1 MNTMKYKLLQALCM
15 AVIIFCSCGKGFI
28 TQTNP
33 YAVTPAQLY
42 TSEGDVLLALN
53 GAYNLMRNNS
63 AMGEES
69 DLYTDQRSDDTGTND
84 NQSNGGQPFQFGNY
98 SIDPTNLYLGY
109 HWSAMYQAIAQ
120 CNSVL
125 SGINQVTFTDSL
137 KGQYTAEAE
146 FLRAML
152 LFDLVREWGDIPMST
167 VPLTS
172 TSQIAAATFRVP
184 QAQVYQQIITDLV
197 NASKGGLP
205 VVQPAGNR
213 GHASQQA
220 VNFLLGQVYL
230 TRFATIGGGNSGA
243 ASNSDLDSAN
253 YYLMN
258 CYNERTFTN
267 LSSIPYTDVFSV
279 AKKTTCPENILQIV
293 FIQGDINYHSSIAA
307 DAQANGYFTNSKK
320 PNSSVGYNVTHDLVY
335 EYEANDPRAAFS
347 MTYDTTASIKDWFIS
362 KYRDTSA
369 AAGANGYG
377 GNDWILMRYA
387 DVILMLAEV
396 NMYQGNTA
404 QAIAYIDMVRARAG
418 LPSYETSSTT
428 DPVYMQK
435 FPTLKLAI
443 LHERRSELAF
453 EHHRLFDLL
462 RFFNIN
468 DLVTYIHS
476 KSQANFG
483 LAQLANFST
492 KDEYYP
498 IPYSEYILNPAKMY
512 QNPGY

>member
-15 AVIIFCSCGKGFI
+15 VVILFCSCGKGLI
-28 TQTNP
+28 TQNNP

-53 GAYNLMRNNS
+53 GAYNLMRNNN

-84 NQSNGGQPFQFGNY
+84 NQSNGGQPFEFNNF
-98 SIDPTNLYLGY
+98 SLDPTNVYLEN

-125 SGINQVTFTDSL
+125 AGINQVTFTDSL
-137 KGQYTAEAE
+137 RGQYTAEAE

-152 LFDLVREWGDIPMST
+152 YFDLTREWGDLPLST
-167 VPLTS
+167 VPLT
-172 TSQIAAATFRVP
+172 TTAQITAATYRVP
-184 QAQVYQQIITDLV
+184 QKQVYQQIIADLV
-197 NASKGGLP
+197 NASQGGLP

-230 TRFATIGGGNSGA
+230 TRFATLDGGNSGA
-243 ASNSDLDSAN
+243 ASNSDLD
-253 YYLMN
+253 
-258 CYNERTFTN
+258 CYNERNFTN
-267 LSSIPYTDVFSV
+267 LSSIPYTSVFSV
-279 AKKTTCPENILQIV
+279 ADKTTCPENILDIV
-293 FIQGDINYHSSIAA
+293 FIQGDINYHSNIAA
-307 DAQANGYFTNSKK
+307 DAQANGYYTNSLK
-320 PNSSVGYNVTHDLVY
+320 PNSGVGYNVTHDLVY
-335 EYEANDPRAAFS
+335 EYEANDPRSAYS
-347 MTYDTTASIKDWFIS
+347 ITYDTTASIKDWFVS
-362 KYRDTSA
+362 KFRDTSA
-369 AAGANGYG
+369 AAGPNGYG
-377 GNDWILMRYA
+377 GNDWILMRYS

-418 LPSYETSSTT
+418 MPSYETSSTT
-428 DPVYMQK
+428 DATYMAN

-498 IPYSEYILNPAKMY
+498 IPYSEYILNPVKMY

>member
-1 MNTMKYKLLQALCM
+1 MMTIL
-15 AVIIFCSCGKGFI
+15 FCSCGKGLI
-28 TQTNP
+28 TQNNP
-33 YAVTPAQLY
+33 DAVTPAQLY

-53 GAYNLMRNNS
+53 GAYNLMRNNN

-69 DLYTDQRSDDTGTND
+69 DLFTDQRSDDTGTND

-98 SIDPTNLYLGY
+98 SIDPTNVYLEN

-125 SGINQVTFTDSL
+125 AGINQVKFTDSL

-152 LFDLVREWGDIPMST
+152 LFDMVREWGDIPMST

-172 TSQIAAATFRVP
+172 KSQIADSTFRVP
-184 QAQVYQQIITDLV
+184 QKQVYQQIIADLV
-197 NASKGGLP
+197 NASNGGLP
-205 VVQPAGNR
+205 VVQPSANR

-230 TRFATIGGGNSGA
+230 TRFATLDGGNSGA
-243 ASNSDLDSAN
+243 APNSDLDSAN
-253 YYLMN
+253 YYLTN

-279 AKKTTCPENILQIV
+279 AKKTSCPENILQIV
-293 FIQGDINYHSSIAA
+293 FVQGDPTYHSSIAA
-307 DAQANGYFTNSKK
+307 DAQAYGYLTNSLK
-320 PNSSVGYNVTHDLVY
+320 PNSGLGYNVTHDLVY
-335 EYEANDPRAAFS
+335 EYEANDPRGAFS
-347 MTYDTTASIKDWFIS
+347 IKYDDSARVSDWFIS
-362 KYRDTSA
+362 KFRDSSSA
-369 AAGANGYG
+369 ATNLGYG

-404 QAIAYIDMVRARAG
+404 QAIAYIDMVRMRAG
-418 LPSYETSSTT
+418 MPTYETSSTT
-428 DPVYMQK
+428 DPTYMTN
-435 FPTLKLAI
+435 FPTLKLAL

-453 EHHRLFDLL
+453 EHHRWFDLL
-462 RFFNIN
+462 RFFDIN
-468 DLVTYIHS
+468 DLVTYMHS

-483 LAQLANFST
+483 LANLANFST

-498 IPYSEYILNPAKMY
+498 IPYSEYTINPVKMY

>member
-1 MNTMKYKLLQALCM
+1 MMLIL
-15 AVIIFCSCGKGFI
+15 FCSCTKGFLE
-28 TQTNP
+28 QSNP
-33 YAVTPAQLY
+33 YTVTPAQLY

-53 GAYNLMRNNS
+53 GCYNLMRNNN

-84 NQSNGGQPFQFGNY
+84 NQSNGGQPFQFNNY

-125 SGINQVTFTDSL
+125 SGIGQVTFTDSL

-152 LFDLVREWGDIPMST
+152 LFDMVRQWGDIPMST
-167 VPLTS
+167 TPLT
-172 TSQIAAATFRVP
+172 TTAEIQAATFRVP

-205 VVQPAGNR
+205 VVQPAANR
-213 GHASQQA
+213 GHASMQA

-230 TRFATIGGGNSGA
+230 TRFATLDGGNNGTA
-243 ASNSDLDSAN
+243 PNADLDSAN
-253 YYLMN
+253 YYLTA
-258 CYNERTFTN
+258 CYNQRTFTD
-267 LSSIPYTDVFSV
+267 LSTINYTDVFSV
-279 AKKTTCPENILQIV
+279 ADKATNPELILQIV
-293 FIQGDINYHSSIAA
+293 FLQGDPTYHSAIAA
-307 DAQANGYFTNSKK
+307 DSQADSVFTNSKK
-320 PNSSVGYNVTHDLVY
+320 PSSSVGYNVTHDLVN
-335 EYEANDPRAAFS
+335 EYETNDPRAAYS
-347 MTYDTTASIKDWFIS
+347 ITYDPHAPTDDWYIS
-362 KYRDTSA
+362 KFRDTSS
-369 AAGANGYG
+369 AAGVNGYG

-387 DVILMLAEV
+387 DVILNLAEV

-404 QAIAYIDMVRARAG
+404 QAVQYIDMVRARAG

-428 DPVYMQK
+428 DPTYMQN

-468 DLVTYIHS
+468 DLVTYMHS

-483 LAQLANFST
+483 LAQIANFTT
-492 KDEYYP
+492 KDEYFP
-498 IPYSEYILNPAKMY
+498 IPYSEYILNPAKMP
-512 QNPGY
+512 QNPGYPN

>member
-15 AVIIFCSCGKGFI
+15 AVILFCSCGKGLI
-28 TQTNP
+28 TQNNP
-33 YAVTPAQLY
+33 YTVTPAQLY
-42 TSEGDVLLALN
+42 TSEANVLLALN
-53 GAYNLMRNNS
+53 GAYNLMRNNN

-69 DLYTDQRSDDTGTND
+69 DLFTDQRSDDTGTND

-98 SIDPTNLYLGY
+98 SIDPTNLYLEN
-109 HWSAMYQAIAQ
+109 HWSAMYQVVAQ

-125 SGINQVTFTDSL
+125 AGITKVTFTDSL
-137 KGQYTAEAE
+137 RGQYTAEAE
-146 FLRAML
+146 FLRAMV

-172 TSQIAAATFRVP
+172 FAQITDSTFRVP
-184 QAQVYQQIITDLV
+184 QLQVYQQIIADLV

-205 VVQPAGNR
+205 VVQPSGNR

-230 TRFATIGGGNSGA
+230 TRFATLDGGNSGTA
-243 ASNSDLDSAN
+243 PNSDLDSAN
-253 YYLMN
+253 YYLTT

-267 LSSIPYTDVFSV
+267 LSTIKYTDVFSV
-279 AKKTTCPENILQIV
+279 ADKTTCPENILQIV
-293 FIQGDINYHSSIAA
+293 YVQGDATYHSNIAA
-307 DAQANGYFTNSKK
+307 DAQALNFLTNSKK
-320 PNSSVGYNVTHDLVY
+320 PNSGVGDNVTHDLVY

-347 MTYDTTASIKDWFIS
+347 ITYDTSSSIKDWFIS
-362 KYRDTSA
+362 KFRDTSA
-369 AAGANGYG
+369 TAGVNGYG

-404 QAIAYIDMVRARAG
+404 QAIAYIDMVRTRAG
-418 LPSYETSSTT
+418 LPTYETSSTS

-468 DLVTYIHS
+468 DLVTYMHS

-483 LAQLANFST
+483 LAQIANFTT
-492 KDEYYP
+492 KDEYFP
-498 IPYSEYILNPAKMY
+498 IPYSEYILNPTKMY

>member
-1 MNTMKYKLLQALCM
+1 MKYKFLQALCM
-15 AVIIFCSCGKGFI
+15 MVVVLCSCGKGLI
-28 TQTNP
+28 TQNNP

-53 GAYNLMRNNS
+53 GAYNLMRNNN

-98 SIDPTNLYLGY
+98 SIDPTNIYLEN

-125 SGINQVTFTDSL
+125 AGINKVTFTDSL
-137 KGQYTAEAE
+137 RGQYTAEAE

-152 LFDLVREWGDIPMST
+152 LFDLVREWGDIPLST

-172 TSQIAAATFRVP
+172 TAQITAATFRTP

-197 NASKGGLP
+197 NASNGGLP
-205 VVQPAGNR
+205 VVQPAANR

-230 TRFATIGGGNSGA
+230 TRFATLDGGNSGTA
-243 ASNSDLDSAN
+243 ANADLDSAN
-253 YYLMN
+253 YYLTA

-267 LSSIPYTDVFSV
+267 LSTIKYTDVFSV
-279 AKKTTCPENILQIV
+279 ADKATCPENILQIV

-307 DAQANGYFTNSKK
+307 DAQALNFFTNSKK
-320 PNSSVGYNVTHDLVY
+320 PSSGVGDNVTHDLVY

-347 MTYDTTASIKDWFIS
+347 ITYDTSSSIKDWYIS

-369 AAGANGYG
+369 AAGVNGYG

-418 LPSYETSSTT
+418 VPSYETSSTS
-428 DPVYMQK
+428 DPVYMQN

-462 RFFNIN
+462 RFFDIS
-468 DLVTYIHS
+468 DLTTYIHS
-476 KSQANFG
+476 KNQANFG

-492 KDEYYP
+492 KDEYFP

>member
-1 MNTMKYKLLQALCM
+1 MV
-15 AVIIFCSCGKGFI
+15 VILFCSCGKGLI
-28 TQTNP
+28 TQNNP
-33 YAVTPAQLY
+33 YTVTPAALY

-53 GAYNLMRNNS
+53 GAYNLMRNNN

-69 DLYTDQRSDDTGTND
+69 DLFTDQRSDDTGTND

-98 SIDPTNLYLGY
+98 SIDPTNVYLES

-125 SGINQVTFTDSL
+125 AGIPKVTFTDSL
-137 KGQYTAEAE
+137 RGPYTAEAE

-172 TSQIAAATFRVP
+172 PAQITESTFRVP
-184 QAQVYQQIITDLV
+184 QAQVYQQIISDLV

-205 VVQPAGNR
+205 VVQPSGNR

-230 TRFATIGGGNSGA
+230 TRFATLDGGNNGTSPNG
-243 ASNSDLDSAN
+243 DLDSAN
-253 YYLMN
+253 YYLTA

-267 LSSIPYTDVFSV
+267 LSSIKYTDVFSV
-279 AKKTTCPENILQIV
+279 TDKTNNPENILQIV
-293 FIQGDINYHSSIAA
+293 YVQGDVTYHSSIAA
-307 DAQANGYFTNSKK
+307 DAQGLNFYTNSLK
-320 PNSSVGYNVTHDLVY
+320 PGTGVGDNVTHDLVN
-335 EYEANDPRAAFS
+335 EYEVNDPRGTFN
-347 MTYDTTASIKDWFIS
+347 MTYDTSSSIKDWYIS
-362 KYRDTSA
+362 KFRDTSA
-369 AAGANGYG
+369 AAGKNGYG

-396 NMYQGNTA
+396 SMYQGNTA
-404 QAIAYIDMVRARAG
+404 QAIQYIDMVRVRSG
-418 LPSYETSSTT
+418 LPTYETSSTT
-428 DPVYMQK
+428 DPVYMQN

-468 DLVTYIHS
+468 DLVTYMHS

-483 LAQLANFST
+483 LAQLANFTT

-498 IPYSEYILNPAKMY
+498 IPYSEYILNPTKMY